1 MFKRIKWSP
10 ALICFVILQLNE
22 SFVNEQT
29 HYQEKVN
36 MKPLILFSILFLSG
50 SLIFGQAP
58 SIIKITDLE
67 KRINN
72 HNDTIYIVNF
82 WATWCVPC
90 VKELPDFDSI
100 SKIYRYEKVKVLLI
114 SMDFKEDLDN
124 KVIPFLK
131 KKKLAPPTEFTP
143 EVYLL
148 DEINGNYFIPKVSDK
163 WTGAIP
169 ATLILKN
176 SNGYRNFHENKLS
189 YADLEKEIE
198 LIKQK

>member
-1 MFKRIKWSP
+1 MKR
-10 ALICFVILQLNE
+10 
-22 SFVNEQT
+22 
-29 HYQEKVN
+29 
-36 MKPLILFSILFLSG
+36 LILSSFLFLSG

-82 WATWCVPC
+82 WATWCAPC

-114 SMDFKEDLDN
+114 SMDFKEDLDK

-131 KKKLAPPTEFTP
+131 KKKLNPPTEFTP
-143 EVYLL
+143 EVYIL
-148 DEINGNYFIPKVSDK
+148 DETNGNYFIPKVSDK

-198 LIKQK
+198 LIKQKH